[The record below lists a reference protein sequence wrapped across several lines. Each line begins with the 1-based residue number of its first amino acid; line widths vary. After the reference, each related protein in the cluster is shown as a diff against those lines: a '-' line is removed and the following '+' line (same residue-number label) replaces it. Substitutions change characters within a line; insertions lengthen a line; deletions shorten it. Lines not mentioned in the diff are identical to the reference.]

1 MVGCGVYAIFLILFY
16 LGALAV
22 VPRNVRKAPAMP
34 REFAKASLGKISE
47 ETREFLETFDA
58 KEERKTGA
66 DLHQLYRI
74 TEGFTNGVWICEVEI
89 LRDSIVAL
97 RWVFESSISQLFD
110 TGKQVGSGIIICTGS
125 IGG

>member
-1 MVGCGVYAIFLILFY
+1 
-16 LGALAV
+16 
-22 VPRNVRKAPAMP
+22 MP

-110 TGKQVGSGIIICTGS
+110 TGKQVGSGIIICTGP